1 MRKKLFNIFILTIL
15 SGCTVIGSQ
24 PILSFDSIDSDNIVI
39 FLQDSK
45 NAILIDTEKEKI
57 AATYEIPVNKEM
69 NSCYAFDSHYDFYVA
84 GNNLYFTS
92 ENSHD
97 NIKNAQRIFHI
108 NPKTGEYKQLPLENF
123 SEVHSFNNKLWINID
138 NHSFYEYNPVKNLGI
153 QTENVNLS
161 FNGTYVNLDNEYYLQ
176 SGNDFVHYNSFDVIK
191 AKSDEDKD
199 IFNKISPN
207 WTVPFYLEKTSNG
220 VSVKEI
226 ISFTLPL
233 NVNEA
238 VNYTNEDL
246 SGTSINYIS
255 ENNEKNILFIIRSGN
270 KNMFID
276 KYTKNPDNQE
286 WEKSDNSISK
296 DNIELFEKQCKET
309 LSDFWIFA
317 KGSNENRVILK
328 ISKETLEIKEIQ

>member
-1 MRKKLFNIFILTIL
+1 MRKKLFNIFILIIL

-24 PILSFDSIDSDNIVI
+24 PILSFKPIDSDSIVI

-45 NAILIDTEKEKI
+45 NAIIVDTEKEEI
-57 AATYEIPVNKEM
+57 ATIYEIPVNKEI
-69 NSCYAFDSHYDFYVA
+69 NSCYSFDSHYDFYVA

-97 NIKNAQRIFHI
+97 NIKKAQRVFHI
-108 NPKTGEYKQLPLENF
+108 NPKTGEYKQLSIENF
-123 SEVHSFNNKLWINID
+123 SDIYSFDNKLWVNIN
-138 NHSFYEYNPVKNLGI
+138 NHAFYEYNPVEKLGI
-153 QTENVNLS
+153 QTENVDLT
-161 FNGTYVNLDNEYYLQ
+161 FKGTYVNLDTEYYLQ
-176 SGNDFVHYNSFDVIK
+176 SGNDFVHYGSFDIIK

-199 IFNKISPN
+199 IFSKISSN
-207 WTVPFYLEKTSNG
+207 WTAPFYLEKTSNG

-226 ISFTLPL
+226 ISFTQPL
-233 NVNEA
+233 NVNES
-238 VNYTNEDL
+238 VNYTNDDL

-255 ENNEKNILFIIRSGN
+255 ENEEKNTLFIIRSGN

-276 KYTKNPDNQE
+276 KYTKNPDTQK
-286 WEKSDNSISK
+286 WEKSESKPK

-309 LSDFWIFA
+309 LSDFWILA
-317 KGSNENRVILK
+317 KNSDENRVILK